1 MQLLGYNES
10 KAKLEISDGT
20 KALVL
25 NPDGGNANSS
35 YINTTS
41 GNLTITSTGGS
52 VIIKLG

>member
-25 NPDGGNANSS
+25 IQMEVMLIVLILIQQAE
-35 YINTTS
+35 I
-41 GNLTITSTGGS
+41 
-52 VIIKLG
+52 